1 MLQAAVCDGLS
12 FDALAFGQDH
22 LGSAEVDVG
31 GREVIDALVI
41 ADVVVVL
48 DEGADLPFEVARQ
61 IIVVE
66 QDAVLQGLVPALDFP
81 LGLGMIRSA
90 AHMLH
95 VFALEP
101 RGQIVRDVTRSVV
114 AQKPRSLRDG
124 DVVEAGSCECLI
136 DVAVTSEAH
145 MVGPSLQATM

>member
-1 MLQAAVCDGLS
+1 MS
-12 FDALAFGQDH
+12 FGALAFGQDC
-22 LGSAEVDVG
+22 LGPAEVDVG

-66 QDAVLQGLVPALDFP
+66 QDAVLQRLVPALDLP
-81 LGLGMIRSA
+81 LGLGMIRSPSD
-90 AHMLH
+90 MLH

-101 RGQIVRDVTRSVV
+101 RGQIVRDVT
-114 AQKPRSLRDG
+114 
-124 DVVEAGSCECLI
+124 
-136 DVAVTSEAH
+136 
-145 MVGPSLQATM
+145 

>member
-31 GREVIDALVI
+31 GREVIDTLVI

-66 QDAVLQGLVPALDFP
+66 QDAVLQGLVPALDLT
-81 LGLGMIRSA
+81 LGLGMIRAPRTCCMSLPLSHVARSSA
-90 AHMLH
+90 
-95 VFALEP
+95 
-101 RGQIVRDVTRSVV
+101 T
-114 AQKPRSLRDG
+114 
-124 DVVEAGSCECLI
+124 
-136 DVAVTSEAH
+136 
-145 MVGPSLQATM
+145 